1 MNYIFDVDD
10 TLTPSRELMNKDFS
24 KWFEHFG
31 THNACYWVTGSPKHM
46 TERQLGASIY
56 GLAIRAYQCSGADV
70 WQGEQRLKTS
80 DWKLPLLARQF
91 LQQICAEEDFSLKN
105 EDCIDERPGMVNYS
119 IIGATDDTIL
129 RDAFSE
135 WESHNGS
142 RRRTADAFNKMFPDL
157 QATVGGRTGI
167 DIGPRGS
174 DKSQILEDF
183 NPSEVMFFGDKT
195 YEGGNDYE
203 LAEAVKL
210 GGGIV
215 HAVTKWEDTW
225 AILKQL

>member
-1 MNYIFDVDD
+1 
-10 TLTPSRELMNKDFS
+10 
-24 KWFEHFG
+24 
-31 THNACYWVTGSPKHM
+31 
-46 TERQLGASIY
+46 
-56 GLAIRAYQCSGADV
+56 
-70 WQGEQRLKTS
+70 
-80 DWKLPLLARQF
+80 
-91 LQQICAEEDFSLKN
+91 
-105 EDCIDERPGMVNYS
+105 
-119 IIGATDDTIL
+119 
-129 RDAFSE
+129 
-135 WESHNGS
+135 
-142 RRRTADAFNKMFPDL
+142 MFPEL

-183 NPSEVMFFGDKT
+183 NPSKVMFFGDKT